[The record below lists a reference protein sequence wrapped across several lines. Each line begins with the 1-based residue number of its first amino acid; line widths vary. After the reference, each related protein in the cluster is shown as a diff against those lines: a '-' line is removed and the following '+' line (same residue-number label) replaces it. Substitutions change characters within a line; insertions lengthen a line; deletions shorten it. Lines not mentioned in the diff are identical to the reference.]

1 MRITS
6 ILENQKIE
14 KRIAITPEIAKKYI
28 SLGFEVSLSENYG
41 NHLGIKD
48 EEYKELGVSISK
60 DEKEI
65 ISSADII
72 VQLGLLDDDKS
83 SLFKENQSFIGVLNP
98 YENKDKINDL
108 VKKNINTFS
117 LELLPRITRAQSMD
131 ILSSQAN
138 LAGYKAVVESFAH
151 FEKAI
156 PMMMTAAGTIP
167 AAKVLVVGAGVAGL
181 QAIATAKRMGAIVFA
196 TDVRLASK
204 EQVESLGGKFLTVE
218 GAENLETEGGY
229 AKEASDDFK
238 KKQEELLS
246 ETLKKIDI
254 VVCTALIP
262 GKKAP
267 IIIKEDMINNMK
279 AGSIIYDL
287 AAIQGGNT
295 AHTKVDE
302 IVDKNGVKIMG
313 ESNILNKLPTSASNL
328 YAKNVFNFV
337 SNLYDKENITLF
349 KSLLRQELNAA
360 GLIINAT
367 LNLSLSH
374 TEANII
380 QETMIRFKIAID
392 KLSEHIQIKD
402 PQKSIKR
409 RSHETYILSKTMRIR
424 LAKKSDIWLLYN
436 WVNKIDSIE
445 NKLITNK
452 KIPKTDHKIWYE
464 NSLKNKNRYIW
475 IIENQHIAIGQL
487 RFDINEDKKLC
498 FIDIYIDKEHRKNN
512 FGQNAYK
519 SSY

>member
-6 ILENQKIE
+6 ISENQKVE

-28 SLGFEVSLSENYG
+28 SLGFEVSLSKNYAS
-41 NHLGIKD
+41 HLGIKD
-48 EEYKELGVSISK
+48 EEYKELGVLILK

-65 ISSADII
+65 INSADII
-72 VQLGLLDDDKS
+72 VQLGLLGDDKIS
-83 SLFKENQSFIGVLNP
+83 ILRENQTFIGVLNP

-138 LAGYKAVVESFAH
+138 LAGYKAVVESFAN

-196 TDVRLASK
+196 TDVRIASK
-204 EQVESLGGKFLTVE
+204 EQVESLGGKFLIVE

-254 VVCTALIP
+254 VICTALIP

-267 IIIKEDMINNMK
+267 VIIKESMVKNMK

-337 SNLYDKENITLF
+337 SNLYDKEN
-349 KSLLRQELNAA
+349 
-360 GLIINAT
+360 
-367 LNLSLSH
+367 
-374 TEANII
+374 
-380 QETMIRFKIAID
+380 
-392 KLSEHIQIKD
+392 
-402 PQKSIKR
+402 
-409 RSHETYILSKTMRIR
+409 
-424 LAKKSDIWLLYN
+424 
-436 WVNKIDSIE
+436 NKIDINLE
-445 NKLITNK
+445 
-452 KIPKTDHKIWYE
+452 DE
-464 NSLKNKNRYIW
+464 
-475 IIENQHIAIGQL
+475 IIEKTLI
-487 RFDINEDKKLC
+487 K
-498 FIDIYIDKEHRKNN
+498 
-512 FGQNAYK
+512 
-519 SSY
+519 